1 MAEETTVHYVHTYPD
16 AVVESVKVEK
26 NSRGFNWE
34 IKAATIDRA
43 LELVDRLKAELASRT
58 SE

>member
-1 MAEETTVHYVHTYPD
+1 MADETTIHHVHTYPD

-34 IKAATIDRA
+34 IKAATIDRV
-43 LELVDRLKAELASRT
+43 LELLDRLKAELATRT
-58 SE
+58 EE

>member
-1 MAEETTVHYVHTYPD
+1 MADETTVHYVHTYPD

-34 IKAATIDRA
+34 VRAATIERA
-43 LELVDRLKAELASRT
+43 LELIDRLKVELATRVA
-58 SE
+58 E